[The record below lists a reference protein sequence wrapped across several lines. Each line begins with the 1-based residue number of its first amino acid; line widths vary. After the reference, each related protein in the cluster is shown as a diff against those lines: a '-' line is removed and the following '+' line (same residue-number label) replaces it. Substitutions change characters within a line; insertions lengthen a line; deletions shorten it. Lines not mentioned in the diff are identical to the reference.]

1 MIKGERNKD
10 ISDMGE
16 ITKKLV
22 HRRETKDISDISVLR
37 WWKDNEGGELDIG
50 GRYDKGKGSIKILS
64 TQVGG
69 ASSWTCM
76 VHLNA
81 HFIYLLA

>member
-1 MIKGERNKD
+1 MIG
-10 ISDMGE
+10 GE

-22 HRRETKDISDISVLR
+22 HGRKTKDISVLR
-37 WWKDNEGGELDIG
+37 WWKDNKGGELDIG
-50 GRYDKGKGSIKILS
+50 ERYDKGKGSIKILS

-76 VHLNA
+76 MHLNV
-81 HFIYLLA
+81 HFICLLA